1 MNCRGDGKRMDGKKK
16 GTMKGSNWSDRDRKV
31 VMNLVKNGRGGKV
44 CNFLFI
50 LLYDSF
56 FLKKRCRKLT

>member
-1 MNCRGDGKRMDGKKK
+1 MDGKKK

-56 FLKKRCRKLT
+56 FSKKKV

>member
-1 MNCRGDGKRMDGKKK
+1 MYCRGDGERMDGKKEK
-16 GTMKGSNWSDRDRKV
+16 KEKGSNWSQRERKV

-56 FLKKRCRKLT
+56 FSKKKV